1 LYPMTTTTLG
11 NINSENKQVTGR
23 PVPPEEASFT
33 GQRGFRRIAIIGA
46 AVLLA
51 ALVVGFVPR
60 LSLRERAASDT
71 NQLAVPTVS
80 VVSPTTAAPPD
91 GLMLPAEVRPW
102 QEASIFSRV
111 NGYLKSWLVDIGA
124 HVEQDQLLAEIDTP
138 DLDHQLEQA
147 RSQATLAQG
156 SSQLAKI
163 TNDKWQKLW
172 HEGVVSELDADN
184 TATNQ
189 VTTKA
194 NAEAFAAN
202 LRVLEQQVAFK
213 RVTAPFPGIIT
224 ARNTNVGDLIV
235 ANNTGMEMF
244 HIQQTNPLR
253 IYFRVP
259 QANVTDVRVGQS
271 IDVVFSDLGK
281 TLPANVATTSES
293 ITPNSRTLLVELHMD
308 NPNNEIQ
315 PGSYAQVRLTPSSL
329 GQIVTLPNNT
339 LLFRTQGLQ
348 VGVVKPDNTVEL
360 RDIKVGRDFG
370 TTIQIVQG
378 VTPSDRVINNP
389 SDSLTTG
396 AIVHVASSAAPGQSH
411 TPSPSKVAKK

>member
-1 LYPMTTTTLG
+1 MTTTTLG
-11 NINSENKQVTGR
+11 NINSENKQVIGR
-23 PVPPEEASFT
+23 PVPSKEASFT
-33 GQRGFRRIAIIGA
+33 GQRGFRRIAVVGA
-46 AVLLA
+46 ALLSLAVVAGVL
-51 ALVVGFVPR
+51 PR
-60 LSLRERAASDT
+60 LAQRRQATIDT
-71 NQLAVPTVS
+71 KQLAVPNVT
-80 VVSPTTAAPPD
+80 VVSPSTGAPAD

-156 SSQLAKI
+156 SSQLAQI

-189 VTTKA
+189 ETTKA
-194 NAEAFAAN
+194 NADAFAAN
-202 LRVLEQQVAFK
+202 LRVLEQMVAFK
-213 RVTAPFPGIIT
+213 HVTAPFPGVIT
-224 ARNTNVGDLIV
+224 ARNTNVGDLIT
-235 ANNTGMEMF
+235 ANNTNMEMF

-259 QANVTDVRVGQS
+259 QANAPDIRVGQS

-281 TLPANVATTSES
+281 TLPAKVATTSES

-315 PGSYAQVRLTPSSL
+315 PGSYAQVRLTSGSL
-329 GQIVTLPNNT
+329 GQVVTLPNNT
-339 LLFRTQGLQ
+339 LLLRAQGLQ
-348 VGVVKPDNTVEL
+348 VGVVKPDNSVEL
-360 RDIKVGRDFG
+360 HDVKAGRDFG
-370 TTIQIVQG
+370 TTIEIHRG
-378 VTPSDRVINNP
+378 VPPSGRAIANP
-389 SDSLTTG
+389 P
-396 AIVHVASSAAPGQSH
+396 H
-411 TPSPSKVAKK
+411 

>member
-1 LYPMTTTTLG
+1 MTTTTLG
-11 NINSENKQVTGR
+11 NINPENKQVTGR
-23 PVPPEEASFT
+23 PVPPNEASFT
-33 GQRGFRRIAIIGA
+33 GQRGFRRIAVIGG

-60 LSLRERAASDT
+60 LSQRKRAASDT
-71 NQLAVPTVS
+71 NQLAIPSVS
-80 VVSPTTAAPPD
+80 VVSPTTGAPPD

-138 DLDHQLEQA
+138 DLDHQLDQA

-189 VTTKA
+189 DTTKA

-235 ANNTGMEMF
+235 ANNTNMEMF

-259 QANVTDVRVGQS
+259 QANAPDIRVGQS
-271 IDVVFSDLGK
+271 IDVVFSDLAK
-281 TLPANVATTSES
+281 TLQAKVATTSES
-293 ITPNSRTLLVELHMD
+293 ITPNSRTLLVELHLD

-315 PGSYAQVRLTPSSL
+315 PGSYAQVRLTSGSL
-329 GQIVTLPNNT
+329 GQVVTLPNNT
-339 LLFRTQGLQ
+339 LLFRAQGLQ

-370 TTIQIVQG
+370 TTIEIAQG
-378 VTPSDRVINNP
+378 VTPSDKVIVNP
-389 SDSLTTG
+389 ADSLTTG
-396 AIVHVASSAAPGQSH
+396 TLVRVAAASATPPSSEAP
-411 TPSPSKVAKK
+411 KK